1 MQLPFIRKTIKLSQR
16 FFQSLT
22 AILLILLLSAGSCRK
37 KHQPQRLKA
46 LWIHDAYASI
56 RGGEFPRIK
65 AVSWWHENWEGTQL
79 RIDSS
84 PEVTEAYRQA
94 VSDTFWQTQPVF
106 ANEKLLPPASGCY
119 HAAFPDF
126 GGPEDMVSADSVRH
140 FERLAGKN
148 ITWAYFSD
156 NWYDQI
162 GFPWD
167 AVQEIH
173 RAGRVPFIRM
183 MAREDIADYEPDTLY
198 TMQNIIDGRF
208 DAELLQWFRDAA
220 ATGYPMLIEFGTEVN
235 GAWFPWNGTY
245 HGGGETTGY
254 GDPSFPD
261 GPERFRDAFRHIV
274 LLSRQAG
281 ANNLTWFFHLD
292 AYGEP
297 DEPWNDFENYYPG
310 DAYVDWI
317 GISVYGPMTPSD
329 DWETF
334 RYRLSQVYD
343 RVCRMTTKPLAVVE
357 TGVTEYGFAGEE

>member
-1 MQLPFIRKTIKLSQR
+1 MQRTLLRKTIKLSKK
-16 FFQSLT
+16 FISVLWFVSIFLV
-22 AILLILLLSAGSCRK
+22 LSAGSCRK
-37 KHQPQRLKA
+37 KHPVQRLKA
-46 LWIHDAYASI
+46 LWIRDAYGVI
-56 RGGEFPRIK
+56 QGGEFPRIK
-65 AVSWWHENWEGTQL
+65 AMAWWHENWEGSSL

-84 PEVTEAYRQA
+84 PEVTDAYRKA
-94 VSDTFWQTQPVF
+94 VSGGFWKTRPVF
-106 ANEKLLPPASGCY
+106 SGGKLIPPASGCY

-126 GGPEDMVSADSVRH
+126 GGPEDMVSADSIVH

-183 MAREDIADYEPDTLY
+183 MAREDIAEFEPDTLY

-208 DAELLQWFRDAA
+208 DADLLQWFRDAA
-220 ATGYPMLIEFGTEVN
+220 ATGFPMLIEFGTEVN
-235 GAWFPWNGTY
+235 GDWFPWNGAY
-245 HGGGETTGY
+245 QGGGETTGY
-254 GDPSFPD
+254 GDPAFPD

-274 LLSRQAG
+274 MLSRQAG
-281 ANNLTWFFHLD
+281 ADNLTWFFHLD

-297 DEPWNDFENYYPG
+297 EDAWNDFENYYPG
-310 DAYVDWI
+310 DSYVDWV
-317 GISVYGPMTPSD
+317 GISVYGPLTRSD

-343 RVCRMTTKPLAVVE
+343 RVCRMTAKPLAVVE
-357 TGVTEYGFAGEE
+357 TGVTEYGLANEE